1 MVQAD
6 KSFSI
11 NVPGADL
18 VADPDKTIQASVSTT
33 DAAGNTASASD
44 TEGYGVDASAPAVT
58 VDILDASLNV
68 ADRVSEV
75 SFTFTQ
81 APVGFTLDDI
91 TATNGTL
98 SNLQPTS
105 DLLVFTATFTAK
117 VGFEGDGQVSV
128 AAGSYTNAA
137 GNPGSAGSDTVNIDT
152 TPPELSITLDANI
165 TADDIIN
172 QAEAG
177 QNIPITGVVEGD
189 AKVDD
194 TVTLTVNGNTFTGLV
209 QAGKT
214 FSIEVPGADLV
225 ADPDKTIQ
233 ASVSTTDAAGNTASA
248 SDTEGYQVDT
258 APPVPTIT
266 LGANITADDI
276 INQAEAGQNIP
287 ITGVVAGDAKVGD
300 TVTLTV
306 NGKTFTGLVQADKSF
321 SINVPGAD
329 LVADPDKTIQASVS
343 TTDAAGNT
351 ASASDT
357 EGYGVDASAP
367 AVTVDILDASLNVA
381 DRVSEVSFTFTQA
394 PVGFTLDDITATNG
408 TLSNLQPTSD
418 LLVFTATFTAKVG
431 FEGDGQVS
439 VAAGSYTNAA
449 GNPGS
454 AGSDTVNID
463 TTPPELSI
471 TLDANITA
479 DDIINQAEAGQ
490 NIPITGVVAGDAKVG
505 DTVTL
510 TVNGNTFT
518 GLVQAGKTFSI
529 EVPGA
534 DLVAD
539 PDKTIQASVSTTD
552 AAGNT
557 ASASDTEGYQVDTA
571 PPVPTITLGANIT
584 ADDIINQAEADQNIP
599 ITGVVAGDAKVGD
612 TVTLT
617 VNGNT
622 FTGLVQA
629 NKSFS
634 INVPGAD
641 LVADPD
647 KTIQASVST
656 TDAAGNTASA
666 SDTEGYGVDAS
677 APAVTVN
684 ILDASLNVADRV
696 SEVSFTFTQAP
707 VGFTLDDI
715 TATNGTLSNLQ
726 PTSDLLVFTATFT
739 AKVGFEGDGQVSVAA
754 GSYTNAAGNPGSAGS
769 DTVNID
775 TTPPELS
782 ITLDANITADDIIN
796 QAEAGQNIPIT
807 GVVEGDA
814 KVGDTV
820 TLTVNGNTFTGL
832 VQAGKTFSIEVP
844 GADLVA
850 DPDKTIQASVSTT
863 DAAGNTA
870 SASDTEGYQVDTA
883 PPGDVYLTSQTKE
896 IGNLGLSGEYFGHN
910 DNRTGAANDTLYS
923 GTTATRLHSDD
934 GKFGNVDSLADVE
947 RIIEDRNGNADL
959 VGSTASGAAKAD
971 ATFSANKLE
980 FGLHSGSNTPLFSN
994 DLGQNGKVE
1003 TGSIGAKASSGSAN
1017 NLYNFL
1023 KVTSG
1028 NADAL
1033 AATSGLGDT
1042 TDAVIRMV
1050 GYIYI
1055 PAGGAY
1061 DLRITADDGYR
1072 VRIGGQD
1079 LAQADY
1085 IQQTTTKVYS
1095 NQPISEGMQP
1105 IEILYW
1111 DQGGHA
1117 SLRVEVKSSGT
1128 ADATYKIIGNDEF
1141 ALFSPSDLP
1150 ALTANQDIVESATN
1164 GVWAVRTGE
1173 TYTGTEASE
1182 KVIGS
1187 NGRDTIHTGA
1197 GNDTVNAGAG
1207 NDTVNAG
1214 DGADVIS
1221 GGAGNDL
1228 LTGGLGSDT
1237 FVWALADQ
1245 GIMGAPARDTI
1256 TDFNTASHTAGGD
1269 VLDLRDL
1276 LTGENHT
1283 SGTGNLTSYLHF
1295 EKTGSDTVVHI
1306 SRNGEFSSGFSAAK
1320 DVQTITLSGVDLIGS
1335 SSTDQQVIQSL
1346 LNNHKLIT
1354 D

>member
-1 MVQAD
+1 MATVQNSVEA
-6 KSFSI
+6 KGI
-11 NVPGADL
+11 VVALKGNAWL
-18 VADPDKTIQASVSTT
+18 VDPDGS
-33 DAAGNTASASD
+33 
-44 TEGYGVDASAPAVT
+44 
-58 VDILDASLNV
+58 
-68 ADRVSEV
+68 RR
-75 SFTFTQ
+75 
-81 APVGFTLDDI
+81 
-91 TATNGTL
+91 
-98 SNLQPTS
+98 
-105 DLLVFTATFTAK
+105 LLK
-117 VGFEGDGQVSV
+117 VGDEVQEGQRVVTENGAELELSLPNGQQVSV
-128 AAGSYTNAA
+128 ASARELLIDATLLGTAPLDATEAALKDLNSGASDLAQALAA
-137 GNPGSAGSDTVNIDT
+137 GGDLLTELDPTAAGLTEAKPATRMVLLRVLRIVEAVD
-152 TPPELSITLDANI
+152 PLSIGRGPDDVTNDLNLYVGTATGLAEGEVPPVPGITLAPTITLGANI

-177 QNIPITGVVEGD
+177 QNIPITGVVAGD
-189 AKVDD
+189 AKVGD

-418 LLVFTATFTAKVG
+418 LLVFTATFTA
-431 FEGDGQVS
+431 
-439 VAAGSYTNAA
+439 N
-449 GNPGS
+449 
-454 AGSDTVNID
+454 
-463 TTPPELSI
+463 
-471 TLDANITA
+471 
-479 DDIINQAEAGQ
+479 
-490 NIPITGVVAGDAKVG
+490 
-505 DTVTL
+505 
-510 TVNGNTFT
+510 
-518 GLVQAGKTFSI
+518 
-529 EVPGA
+529 
-534 DLVAD
+534 
-539 PDKTIQASVSTTD
+539 
-552 AAGNT
+552 
-557 ASASDTEGYQVDTA
+557 
-571 PPVPTITLGANIT
+571 
-584 ADDIINQAEADQNIP
+584 
-599 ITGVVAGDAKVGD
+599 
-612 TVTLT
+612 
-617 VNGNT
+617 
-622 FTGLVQA
+622 
-629 NKSFS
+629 
-634 INVPGAD
+634 
-641 LVADPD
+641 
-647 KTIQASVST
+647 
-656 TDAAGNTASA
+656 
-666 SDTEGYGVDAS
+666 
-677 APAVTVN
+677 
-684 ILDASLNVADRV
+684 
-696 SEVSFTFTQAP
+696 
-707 VGFTLDDI
+707 
-715 TATNGTLSNLQ
+715 
-726 PTSDLLVFTATFT
+726 
-739 AKVGFEGDGQVSVAA
+739 VGFEGDGQVSVAA

-814 KVGDTV
+814 KVDDTV

-832 VQAGKTFSIEVP
+832 VQADKTFSINVP

-1003 TGSIGAKASSGSAN
+1003 TGSIGAAASSGGAN

-1085 IQQTTTKVYS
+1085 IQQTTTEVYS
-1095 NQPISEGMQP
+1095 NQPISEGLQP

-1150 ALTANQDIVESATN
+1150 VLTANQDIVESTTN

-1187 NGRDTIHTGA
+1187 DGRDTIHTGA

-1306 SRNGEFSSGFSAAK
+1306 SSNGEFSGGFSAAK